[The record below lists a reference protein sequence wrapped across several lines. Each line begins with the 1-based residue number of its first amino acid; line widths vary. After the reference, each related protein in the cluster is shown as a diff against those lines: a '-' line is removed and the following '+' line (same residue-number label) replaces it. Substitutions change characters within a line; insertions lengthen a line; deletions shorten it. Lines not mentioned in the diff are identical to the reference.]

1 VRNGPNSSRGSW
13 NAALPSSRSGIR
25 SRPCCWLRAEDLHPQ
40 LWAGRGGG
48 AVRPEYGLPQPYSG
62 HMSYAD
68 WGPPPDSASGRVVV
82 VGPRHAA
89 FTGCLVVVT
98 HEAVIENEEDGTEV
112 AVCDPVDW
120 SRCGRNC
127 AGSMAE
133 RRTDGAHGT
142 REVSCCS
149 CRDDFRP
156 PRRSIGEDSRSKRIV
171 VMARITGGYRRVGLP
186 ESPCTKE
193 TPCLKCRFI
202 RTRSPRQYRC
212 SPCAMPA
219 DEALANREVLYVD
232 QTCK

>member
-1 VRNGPNSSRGSW
+1 MLLASRRGSAPAIMGRPGRWSGTGRNTACLNPIRGTCPMRTGDRRRIPPRGVWSWLDPATQHSPAASSSSRMR
-13 NAALPSSRSGIR
+13 PSSRSRRRARR
-25 SRPCCWLRAEDLHPQ
+25 S
-40 LWAGRGGG
+40 
-48 AVRPEYGLPQPYSG
+48 PYVIQSTG
-62 HMSYAD
+62 H
-68 WGPPPDSASGRVVV
+68 G
-82 VGPRHAA
+82 
-89 FTGCLVVVT
+89 
-98 HEAVIENEEDGTEV
+98 
-112 AVCDPVDW
+112 
-120 SRCGRNC
+120 CGRNC

-156 PRRSIGEDSRSKRIV
+156 PRRSIGEDSPSKRIV

-202 RTRSPRQYRC
+202 GTRSPRQYRC

-219 DEALANREVLYVD
+219 DEAFS
-232 QTCK
+232 